1 MSSVQIIEES
11 RGPEWETLHR
21 WSVAN
26 VPNSK
31 AEIAVFGDSIMR
43 KFSSIRANHDLW
55 MSEVG
60 ERDNILF
67 TLVRQN
73 QASHVAYNTWLSP
86 AISEDYC
93 LQHWDQ

>member
-1 MSSVQIIEES
+1 MSSVQIIKES

-60 ERDNILF
+60 KETIFFARGETKSSILCG
-67 TLVRQN
+67 V
-73 QASHVAYNTWLSP
+73 
-86 AISEDYC
+86 
-93 LQHWDQ
+93 